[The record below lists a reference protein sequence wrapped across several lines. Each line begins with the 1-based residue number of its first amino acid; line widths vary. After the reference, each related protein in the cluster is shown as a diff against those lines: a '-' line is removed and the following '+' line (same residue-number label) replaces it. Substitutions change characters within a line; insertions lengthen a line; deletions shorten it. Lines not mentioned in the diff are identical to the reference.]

1 MNDVDGSPL
10 PSTKDGMAATASS
23 PRKQQRKR
31 DLATSAARR
40 TPKPTGSTTAPTSHS
55 ARPELPQN
63 LKYRITPKSLYP
75 QQSAVPFCQYS
86 TPQTNQKESGLPTG
100 HHLKYNTL
108 KEYCRLT
115 KPYPPPHRMAHL
127 TRHATTTISHS

>member
-1 MNDVDGSPL
+1 
-10 PSTKDGMAATASS
+10 MAATASS
-23 PRKQQRKR
+23 PRKQQRRR
-31 DLATSAARR
+31 DPATSAVRR
-40 TPKPTGSTTAPTSHS
+40 TPKPIGSTTALTSLS
-55 ARPELPQN
+55 TRPELPQN

-108 KEYCRLT
+108 KEYYRLI
-115 KPYPPPHRMAHL
+115 KPYPPL
-127 TRHATTTISHS
+127 QQDGTLYKTRYYNYLAFLAGLPYTCGPARPY